1 MARYIQSWE
10 GHLSPLA
17 KKFPIQMISP
27 HPRYSYH
34 THYDAHC
41 EWLADI
47 PGHRIRKDGHNWIVI
62 RVHPEQATAR
72 GIQNRDI
79 IKVFND
85 RGTVLGIAHV
95 TETLRPGVIHCYTSS
110 GKYEPLEPGNAD
122 SPDRGGC
129 VSMLTPLRM
138 MSKNAPGMAS
148 NTCLVE
154 IAKWEDTTP

>member
-17 KKFPIQMISP
+17 KKYPIQMISP

-47 PGHRIRKDGHNWIVI
+47 PGHRIRKDGNNWIVI

-95 TETLRPGVIHCYTSS
+95 TETVRPGVIHCYTSS
-110 GKYEPLEPGNAD
+110 GKYDPLEPGNAD

-129 VSMLTPLRM
+129 VSILTPLRM

-154 IAKWEDTTP
+154 IAKWDGGEE